1 MIAEY
6 YFSKGQHATP
16 DGLLLFHIIVIDL
29 PCHFYRI
36 LLYTDLFISCW
47 RFSKLPKRFEKI
59 SAFANVRPHT
69 MKAIFLA
76 SAVLIFLSANAQNHP
91 LVGTWEM
98 VSIEGINADGKA
110 FKLDTADVRETKI
123 ITSTHYMLIA
133 MDVRGDSLVFNR
145 SYAGE
150 VKMDGNRYLENPL
163 VASVQIFNNV
173 KSDFKWKVEGDV
185 FTQSGSFTRPDGK
198 KIILH
203 SLKFRRVT
211 SATVYPAN
219 PCLGTWTKRAN
230 TSNAAGAG
238 SSGLLL
244 VTPSHWM
251 EISHVNGKFE
261 YATGG
266 TYIQTNGKSTL
277 HTNIGISPNGPK
289 AQLTSWLSGNT
300 LLIKRSSGN
309 ASDDREDVYE
319 RIR

>member
-1 MIAEY
+1 
-6 YFSKGQHATP
+6 
-16 DGLLLFHIIVIDL
+16 
-29 PCHFYRI
+29 
-36 LLYTDLFISCW
+36 
-47 RFSKLPKRFEKI
+47 
-59 SAFANVRPHT
+59 

-110 FKLDTADVRETKI
+110 FKLDTTDVRETKI
-123 ITSTHYMLIA
+123 ITPTHYMLIA
-133 MDVRGDSLVFNR
+133 MDVRKDSLVFNR

-150 VKMDGNRYLENPL
+150 VKMNGNRYLENPL

-173 KSDFKWKVEGDV
+173 KSDFTWKVEGDF

-211 SATVYPAN
+211 STTVYPAN
-219 PCLGTWTKRAN
+219 PCIGAWTKRVN
-230 TSNAAGAG
+230 TSNAKG
-238 SSGLLL
+238 SGDSGFLL

-251 EISHVNGKFE
+251 EISHVNGKFD

-277 HTNIGISPNGPK
+277 YTNIGIPPNGSK
-289 AQLTSWLSGNT
+289 AHLTSRLSGNN
-300 LLIKRSSGN
+300 LLIKR
-309 ASDDREDVYE
+309 ASPNPGDREDVYE
-319 RIR
+319 RIP